1 LANSAIMSRHYL
13 FFSSLGQRRRDRAAT
28 RGLVEGAHYSAQAPR
43 PFHRLGD
50 ARTVPLP
57 RFAGQEELAEGVR
70 LISLWF
76 ETALLADGWAEGVR
90 ITVKDGAIGGI
101 DKAVAA
107 SAEDEPHGVG
117 VPGLCNVHSHAFQR
131 AMAGLT
137 EYRGPDADDFWTW
150 RDWMYRFLAR
160 LTPDDV
166 EAITAQAFAEML
178 QSGFTRVGEFHYL
191 HNDIDGRAY
200 ANPGEMAVRIAAAAA
215 QTGIGLTLL
224 PVFYAHGGFDGA
236 PPTDGQQRFVTD
248 LGHFEKVVEASGAAI
263 ASLTGANLGIAPHS
277 LRAVSADELARLIT
291 LRPEGPIHIHAA
303 EQLKEVS
310 DCQAWS
316 GRRPVEW
323 LLDNAGV
330 DARWCLVHATHL
342 DEPETSRL
350 AASGAVAGLCPITE
364 ANLGDGVFPAE
375 AYLEREG
382 RFGVGTDS
390 NILIDAAQE
399 LRSLEYA
406 QRLTRRRRNVLTSK
420 ARTSTGGT
428 LFAAALAGGAQ
439 ALGQPTPGLALGA
452 RADLLCLNSH
462 HPAIVGRSGDALL
475 DGWIFAGTPAI
486 VAAVWRDGDKVVRQG
501 RHKDGE
507 RIGARYRQTLEKLLA

>member
-1 LANSAIMSRHYL
+1 
-13 FFSSLGQRRRDRAAT
+13 
-28 RGLVEGAHYSAQAPR
+28 
-43 PFHRLGD
+43 
-50 ARTVPLP
+50 
-57 RFAGQEELAEGVR
+57 

-200 ANPGEMAVRIAAAAA
+200 ANPGEMAVRIATAAA

-236 PPTDGQQRFVTD
+236 PPTDGQRRFVTD

-263 ASLTGANLGIAPHS
+263 ASLPGANLGIAPHS